1 MGGFRTNSG
10 ENLKKQWKIPAQQ
23 VRYHKDGTFFM
34 PIDRF
39 PAAFCDPDGYI
50 MFNSKQEYE
59 NNKQV
64 EIGTA

>member
-1 MGGFRTNSG
+1 
-10 ENLKKQWKIPAQQ
+10 

-39 PAAFCDPDGYI
+39 PAAFCYPDGYI

-59 NNKQV
+59 NNQYV
-64 EIGTA
+64 EIGTRVNVRCGIKKIPGYTRMR